1 MRRPRR
7 TGARAAGADA
17 RCNSLSSPDG
27 FSTVLCKY
35 THARRGVLCPRWLSP
50 FRDATVFDA
59 AGEGDVGAGVPG
71 RVPLGATGCHLV
83 SLGITWCSRRAF
95 QEGGGEGAEERRGRL
110 RALSRGPPKVVIYS
124 LHKPYLCSRNIG
136 HPLPRSSE
144 LLWLARSVVY
154 QWYIV

>member
-59 AGEGDVGAGVPG
+59 AGEGDVGARVPG
-71 RVPLGATGCHLV
+71 RVPLGAT
-83 SLGITWCSRRAF
+83 WCSRRAF
-95 QEGGGEGAEERRGRL
+95 QERGGRGGGGEAGATA
-110 RALSRGPPKVVIYS
+110 RALERTSQ
-124 LHKPYLCSRNIG
+124 
-136 HPLPRSSE
+136 SSN
-144 LLWLARSVVY
+144 LFFTQTIPVFA
-154 QWYIV
+154 

>member
-71 RVPLGATGCHLV
+71 RVPLGATGCHWVPLGVTGYHLV
-83 SLGITWCSRRAF
+83 QSPRVSGAGGRG
-95 QEGGGEGAEERRGRL
+95 GGGEAGATA
-110 RALSRGPPKVVIYS
+110 RALERTSQ
-124 LHKPYLCSRNIG
+124 
-136 HPLPRSSE
+136 SSN
-144 LLWLARSVVY
+144 LFFTQTIPVFA
-154 QWYIV
+154 